1 MISPQNHR
9 ELSSGNKLVAQ
20 KLANLKKS
28 ALNIADLRELAR
40 KRLTK
45 ALFDFCDKGSED
57 QVNLRANR
65 TALDNIKLM
74 PRMLRD
80 VSKRH
85 PCIKLFGKEHALPL
99 IIGPTGPAGFV
110 WYRGET
116 ELARAAAKV
125 NIPFTVAST
134 SNTPLED
141 IYRNGGGTQW
151 YQLYVWQ
158 DIEASLVT
166 AKRALDA
173 GYEALVLTVDSPVY
187 NNREI
192 DIRNGLKF
200 PPTVNARTA
209 LDVIRHPRWLF
220 GTLARYYIAEGRLP
234 AFSNIHIPDEQK
246 ANAKSYV
253 SASTGGFLNRNEA
266 LDWEFLKRLRDFWPK
281 KLLIKCV
288 LHPEDAATAVTCGV
302 DGIFV
307 SNHAGNVNDS
317 AITAWDALPAI
328 SDAIG
333 GKAIIIAD
341 TGVRR
346 GSDVIKGLALGADV
360 IAVGRSTLYGLAA
373 AGEAGATR
381 ALEILEE
388 EIRRTMAVMGINN
401 ISEISRD
408 HIRLPAELPVSGHF
422 HHRPK

>member
-1 MISPQNHR
+1 MPSFEKN
-9 ELSSGNKLVAQ
+9 
-20 KLANLKKS
+20 
-28 ALNIADLRELAR
+28 ALNIADLRDLAR
-40 KRLTK
+40 KRLTR

-57 QVNLRANR
+57 QVNMRANR

-80 VSKRH
+80 VSGRDLS
-85 PCIKLFGKEHALPL
+85 ITLFEKEHALPL

-116 ELARAAAKV
+116 ELARAAARA

-141 IYRNGGGTQW
+141 IYKNGGGTQW

-158 DIEASLVT
+158 DIDASLVT
-166 AKRALDA
+166 VNRALDA

-192 DIRNGLKF
+192 DVRNSLKF
-200 PPTVNARTA
+200 PPTIDTRTA
-209 LDVIRHPRWLF
+209 LDVMLHPRWLF
-220 GTLARYYIAEGRLP
+220 GTLAKYYFAEGQLP

-246 ANAKSYV
+246 AQAKSYE
-253 SASTGGFLNRNEA
+253 SAATAGFLNRNET
-266 LDWEFLKRLRDFWPK
+266 LNWDFVKRLRDLWPK

-288 LHPEDAATAVTCGV
+288 LHPEDAAAAAACGV
-302 DGIFV
+302 DGVFV

-328 SDAIG
+328 SDAVG
-333 GKAIIIAD
+333 GKLTLIAD
-341 TGVRR
+341 TGIRR
-346 GSDVIKGLALGADV
+346 GSDVLKGLALGADV
-360 IAVGRSTLYGLAA
+360 IAVGRATLYGVAA

-381 ALEILEE
+381 ALEILEA
-388 EIRRTMAVMGINN
+388 EIRRTMAVMGLGR
-401 ISEISRD
+401 ISDISRD
-408 HIRLPAELPVSGHF
+408 HIRLPADLPVSGQA
-422 HHRPK
+422 RL

>member
-141 IYRNGGGTQW
+141 IYRKGTGG
-151 YQLYVWQ
+151 
-158 DIEASLVT
+158 ACC
-166 AKRALDA
+166 
-173 GYEALVLTVDSPVY
+173 SPS
-187 NNREI
+187 
-192 DIRNGLKF
+192 
-200 PPTVNARTA
+200 
-209 LDVIRHPRWLF
+209 
-220 GTLARYYIAEGRLP
+220 P
-234 AFSNIHIPDEQK
+234 AF
-246 ANAKSYV
+246 
-253 SASTGGFLNRNEA
+253 A
-266 LDWEFLKRLRDFWPK
+266 LWQ
-281 KLLIKCV
+281 
-288 LHPEDAATAVTCGV
+288 
-302 DGIFV
+302 
-307 SNHAGNVNDS
+307 
-317 AITAWDALPAI
+317 
-328 SDAIG
+328 
-333 GKAIIIAD
+333 
-341 TGVRR
+341 
-346 GSDVIKGLALGADV
+346 
-360 IAVGRSTLYGLAA
+360 
-373 AGEAGATR
+373 
-381 ALEILEE
+381 
-388 EIRRTMAVMGINN
+388 
-401 ISEISRD
+401 
-408 HIRLPAELPVSGHF
+408 
-422 HHRPK
+422 